1 LASTSLAGQKPLWQ
15 LEKSRESYHTLFLD
29 SLYALAHA
37 KPSENTLV
45 HAPDKDDNEP
55 NHQANDENPAD
66 PSDESHRAHG
76 STIPP
81 IMPRP
86 TVSSPPNKM
95 AATATTPNNTI
106 SVDLDMAFFS

>member
-1 LASTSLAGQKPLWQ
+1 LKKQNWPVLADNRNWHQTSLAGQKPLWQ

-76 STIPP
+76 STH
-81 IMPRP
+81 
-86 TVSSPPNKM
+86 TTHH
-95 AATATTPNNTI
+95 ATSHGQQPAE
-106 SVDLDMAFFS
+106 